1 MKDDKKYDEKK
12 YPRASKVAKMADAAV
27 EDMLDFPK
35 STVRGM
41 GRYGVAAANYI
52 PAAVVD
58 EAEGFHNRLD
68 NRLKELNTKVE
79 KKAKGG
85 MIKSSASKRADG
97 IAVKGKTRGRM
108 V

>member
-1 MKDDKKYDEKK
+1 
-12 YPRASKVAKMADAAV
+12 MADAAV
-27 EDMLDFPK
+27 EDMLDFPQ

-58 EAEGFHNRLD
+58 EAEGVHNRLD

-85 MIKSSASKRADG
+85 KVSSASKRADG
-97 IAVKGKTRGRM
+97 IAVKGKTKGRF

>member
-58 EAEGFHNRLD
+58 EAEGVHNRLD
-68 NRLKELNTKVE
+68 NRLKELNTKGM
-79 KKAKGG
+79 KKGG
-85 MIKSSASKRADG
+85 KVSSASSRADG
-97 IAVKGKTRGRM
+97 CATKGKTKGRM